1 MSRCED
7 FEPGLGGS
15 RGGWHGGSHRT
26 GGMPPEATPVYSAT
40 RMRRT
45 ALPWLAAALVLLV
58 PAVAGADDGT
68 FSSYEQRGYVWMFLA
83 AFGFGFLTSL
93 TPCVYPMI
101 PITLSIFGARGKDV
115 SKRRAVALATM
126 YVVGMGLTYAILGVT
141 FALIGKAGDFG
152 TQLANPWIVFPLV
165 ILFLALAASMFGA
178 FDLNLPS
185 SLQARL
191 NQVGG
196 AGFGGAFAMGL
207 VGGLIAAPCTGP
219 FLAGLLASVSTT
231 GNVGLGATLLFT
243 YALGMGV
250 LFWVLAAFA
259 LSLPKSGRW
268 MEGVKSAGG
277 IGLLFAAIYFLKPFL
292 PMGIRHSASPAFWFL
307 LVTVV
312 MVVVGILVGAVHLSF
327 HGPWGERSRKAF
339 GVALVLAGLVGAW
352 MWWMTPKHRLPWVYG
367 NEAAAFERARTEGKG
382 VMVDFSAT
390 WCTPCEELEVTFGDD
405 DVYKAIT
412 DNFVPLKFDVTKDS
426 DANDELKLRYDSLT
440 LPSVVFMSPDGK
452 VLGRIRKY
460 IEPEDAMKVIVPA
473 IKKLDAL
480 PTAATK

>member
-1 MSRCED
+1 
-7 FEPGLGGS
+7 
-15 RGGWHGGSHRT
+15 
-26 GGMPPEATPVYSAT
+26 
-40 RMRRT
+40 MRRT

-307 LVTVV
+307 LVTV
-312 MVVVGILVGAVHLSF
+312 GILVGAVHLSF

>member
-1 MSRCED
+1 
-7 FEPGLGGS
+7 
-15 RGGWHGGSHRT
+15 
-26 GGMPPEATPVYSAT
+26 
-40 RMRRT
+40 MRRLV
-45 ALPWLAAALVLLV
+45 AVLVLLI
-58 PAVAGADDGT
+58 PSLAFADDGT
-68 FSSYEQRGYVWMFLA
+68 FASYADRGTFWLFLA

-115 SKRRAVALATM
+115 SKGRAIGLATA
-126 YVVGMGLTYAILGVT
+126 YVGGMGVTYSTLGVT

-185 SLQARL
+185 SLQAKL

-196 AGFGGAFAMGL
+196 QGFGGAFAMGL

-231 GNVGLGATLLFT
+231 GNAGLGAALLFT
-243 YALGMGV
+243 YAIGMGV

-277 IGLLFAAIYFLKPFL
+277 IGLLFAAIYYLKPFI
-292 PMGIRHSASPAFWFL
+292 PWIRTIGSPAYWFL
-307 LVTVV
+307 AIAFGLAVL
-312 MVVVGILVGAVHLSF
+312 GILLGAIHLSF

-339 GVALVLAGLVGAW
+339 GVAMVLAGALGMW
-352 MWWMTPKHRLPWVYG
+352 MWWMTPKHRLPWSYD
-367 NEAAAFERARTEGKG
+367 ETAAFERARNEGKG

-390 WCTPCEELEVTFGDD
+390 WCNPCEELELTFGDD
-405 DVYKAIT
+405 DVYGEIT
-412 DNFVPLKFDVTKDS
+412 ANFVPLKFDVTTDN
-426 DANDELKLRYDSLT
+426 DANTAKKLRYDSVT
-440 LPSVVFMSPDGK
+440 LPSVIFMTADGK
-452 VLGRIRKY
+452 VLGRVRKMM
-460 IEPEDAMKVIVPA
+460 EPDEILTVIKPA
-473 IKKLDAL
+473 IKKLNETNVRAQN
-480 PTAATK
+480 